1 MGEEKAS
8 MLETEVV
15 MRMKMYVS
23 GILLPPFTYNPHNA
37 PMTMIVTISLCS
49 IAQKKSEPQEGA
61 ATCWRTRARKR
72 RHWDWKPDSVW
83 LRPEASDH
91 SAHLHRALRLRDG
104 AAGVQ
109 FYPIHFLNTCWEHTL
124 CQAPNARTS
133 EINNKAWLLY
143 WRGVQSAVSHIKA

>member
-1 MGEEKAS
+1 

-61 ATCWRTRARKR
+61 ATC
-72 RHWDWKPDSVW
+72 
-83 LRPEASDH
+83 
-91 SAHLHRALRLRDG
+91 
-104 AAGVQ
+104 
-109 FYPIHFLNTCWEHTL
+109 
-124 CQAPNARTS
+124 
-133 EINNKAWLLY
+133 
-143 WRGVQSAVSHIKA
+143 